1 MRLPRPERRNPMSQ
15 PALAEKAVQDA
26 LQHGK
31 ALLKFI
37 SANNVG
43 LTGSHEYG
51 YYLPVNAW
59 KLYADHPP
67 KKGEN
72 TDKKVK
78 INWQDGERITDSI
91 VKWYG
96 AKTRYEYRL
105 TGFGKSFP
113 YRTASNVGDM
123 LVLVRTGNETFNA
136 YVFSSPDDMEYV
148 QAALGTEI
156 IDKAW
161 GVYPAELAGREETA
175 DDCIDRHFQ
184 AFIKKIKIFP
194 PSLDFSGTTRDA
206 ILDCIRD
213 FKKLTNDKQLALLL
227 DREYDLFRMA
237 ENLLCRED
245 VTRQYKNIDEF
256 IAAAS
261 SIMNRRKSRAGKS
274 LEHHVEYLFRTAG
287 IPFDAHAKVDGEPD
301 ILIPGK
307 QAYQDKAWPEDKL
320 FAVCLK
326 TTCKDRWRQILNE
339 AKRVKRK
346 HLLTI
351 QQGVSTG
358 QLTEM
363 RDSGVTLVVPEHL
376 HKLYPAVP
384 DMKILSL
391 ENLITDI
398 KVQFPG
404 GAGKLSGTC

>member
-1 MRLPRPERRNPMSQ
+1 MFLIPERKNTMSQ
-15 PALAEKAVQDA
+15 SALAEKAVQDT
-26 LQHGK
+26 LQHGR

-43 LTGSHEYG
+43 LTGSHECG
-51 YYLPVNAW
+51 YYLPVSAW
-59 KLYADHPP
+59 TLYTDQPP
-67 KKGEN
+67 TKGIN

-78 INWQDGERITDSI
+78 INWQDGVRITDSV

-113 YRTASNVGDM
+113 YRTPGNVGDM
-123 LVLVRTGNETFNA
+123 LVLIRTGNETFNA
-136 YVFSSPDDMEYV
+136 YVLDSSEDMEYV
-148 QAALGTEI
+148 QASLGTEI

-161 GVYPAELAGREETA
+161 GIYPLELEPGKETA

-184 AFIKKIKIFP
+184 TFIKKIKIFP
-194 PSLDFSGTTRDA
+194 PSLEFSGATRDA
-206 ILDCIRD
+206 VLNCIRD
-213 FKKLTNDKQLALLL
+213 FNTLTNDKQLALLL

-237 ENLLCRED
+237 ESLLCRDD
-245 VTRQYKNIDEF
+245 VSRHYKTIDEF
-256 IAAAS
+256 ISVAS
-261 SIMNRRKSRAGKS
+261 SILNRRKSRAGKS

-307 QAYQDKAWPEDKL
+307 HAYQDNTWPEERL
-320 FAVCLK
+320 FAVGLK

-339 AKRVKRK
+339 AKRVKKK

-351 QQGVSTG
+351 QQGVSAA

-376 HKLYPAVP
+376 HKLYPVVP

-398 KVQFPG
+398 KMQFPG
-404 GAGKLSGTC
+404 GTGKFNGIC